1 VLIDKAEFEASR
13 ALPAYRVGIWL
24 VRLST
29 TTFLVTV
36 ALRVV
41 GVLPAALV
49 VGVALTTVTLV
60 AGIAARVLFAR
71 AGAIHTTSQGE
82 QRRLRPP
89 AAMIYRDVFWLG
101 RRGDGRVQTGPLSG
115 EAAAVPVAEPV
126 ALPMTSAPSGAVTT
140 VSLASWSA
148 QPLRRD
154 GRRVPMG
161 LLITVGV
168 VAVVLVTAV
177 ALVLRF
183 QPSVRSQSSAALPDL
198 RPLLVA
204 APADAVPCPQDNAM
218 VSVAELGRAN
228 ALPGNLVPVL
238 RDSGLRG
245 GTLRCWMPLGG
256 SVIDV
261 MLLRFDTP
269 KHAAQVLAPAQVA
282 QLHAA
287 GAADFADIPEV
298 PGGRTF
304 TLPGGGL
311 NTRQLWAVGSRAETA
326 FIILGALSPTFD
338 ATAAARNSWDVG
350 EVGGPG
356 GM

>member
-1 VLIDKAEFEASR
+1 
-13 ALPAYRVGIWL
+13 
-24 VRLST
+24 
-29 TTFLVTV
+29 
-36 ALRVV
+36 
-41 GVLPAALV
+41 
-49 VGVALTTVTLV
+49 
-60 AGIAARVLFAR
+60 
-71 AGAIHTTSQGE
+71 
-82 QRRLRPP
+82 
-89 AAMIYRDVFWLG
+89 
-101 RRGDGRVQTGPLSG
+101 
-115 EAAAVPVAEPV
+115 
-126 ALPMTSAPSGAVTT
+126 
-140 VSLASWSA
+140 
-148 QPLRRD
+148 
-154 GRRVPMG
+154 MG

-269 KHAAQVLAPAQVA
+269 EHAAQVLAPAQVA

-338 ATAAARNSWDVG
+338 ATAAARIA
-350 EVGGPG
+350 EQQYERL
-356 GM
+356 